1 MLRCSILLPNRPT
14 SFGLGLL
21 GKIGMKP
28 NKLKFKRKK
37 SGGGDGWGA
46 GWDDVLKEYWDDLD
60 QITEDSFYGRHNSE
74 LIKQVLQG
82 LRKALE
88 GKAIP
93 RMEAFYKKVFSK
105 KEKEEMK
112 DWIKK
117 AKKLRLE
124 LLKARTL
131 SDKVIVIDSITQFL
145 RATQERPLDLEELQI
160 SLEKKIRGIKQIKG
174 IVASKGVARG
184 KVKIVIKIEDLK
196 KVKKGDILVADETD
210 PDFLPAMRKAKAI
223 ITDMGGVL
231 CHAAIVSRELG
242 IPCITGTKIATKVL
256 RDGDLVEV
264 DANKGRVRILD

>member
-1 MLRCSILLPNRPT
+1 
-14 SFGLGLL
+14 
-21 GKIGMKP
+21 MKL

-37 SGGGDGWGA
+37 SGGGDDWGA

-60 QITEDSFYGRHNSE
+60 EITEDNFYGRHNPK
-74 LIKQVLQG
+74 LINRTKQS
-82 LRKALE
+82 LREALE
-88 GKAIP
+88 EEAIP
-93 RMEAFYKKVFSK
+93 RMEALYKKVFSK
-105 KEKEEMK
+105 KEKEETK

-117 AKKLRLE
+117 AENLRSE

-131 SDKVIVIDSITQFL
+131 SNKVIAIDSITQFL
-145 RATQERPLDLEELQI
+145 RATQERPLGLEELQI
-160 SLEKKIRGIKQIKG
+160 SLKKKKIRGIKQIKG
-174 IVASKGVARG
+174 TVASKGAARG
-184 KVKIVIKIEDLK
+184 KVKIVIETKDLK

-223 ITDMGGVL
+223 ITDMGGLL

-264 DANKGRVRILD
+264 DAHKGIVRKNQT